1 MLFAAA
7 RRQVSQTTTAC
18 SRDFSLGCASTL
30 TLSCRRGRL
39 LSATFV
45 AAAIAPSIGYETTP
59 TPTWFADL
67 SPTERA
73 ILSPRYTGGPAA
85 ADAAPP
91 PAATAPPTLSA
102 EEQQDAEELWFFD
115 LTGHLLV
122 RGKSQGVD

>member
-1 MLFAAA
+1 M
-7 RRQVSQTTTAC
+7 SQTTTAC

-30 TLSCRRGRL
+30 TVLCCRRGRL

-45 AAAIAPSIGYETTP
+45 AAAIAPSLGYETTP
-59 TPTWFADL
+59 APAWFADL
-67 SPTERA
+67 SPAERA

-85 ADAAPP
+85 DAAPP
-91 PAATAPPTLSA
+91 PVAAAPPTLSA

>member
-1 MLFAAA
+1 MK
-7 RRQVSQTTTAC
+7 TTTAC

-30 TLSCRRGRL
+30 TALSCRRGRL

-45 AAAIAPSIGYETTP
+45 AAAIAPSLGYETTP
-59 TPTWFADL
+59 APAWFADL

-73 ILSPRYTGGPAA
+73 ILSPRYPGGPA

-91 PAATAPPTLSA
+91 PAATTPLSA

-122 RGKSQGVD
+122 RGKSQD

>member
-1 MLFAAA
+1 MK
-7 RRQVSQTTTAC
+7 TTTAC

-30 TLSCRRGRL
+30 TALSRRGRL

-45 AAAIAPSIGYETTP
+45 AAAIAPSLGYETTP
-59 TPTWFADL
+59 APAWFADL
-67 SPTERA
+67 SPAERA
-73 ILSPRYTGGPAA
+73 VLSPRYTGGPAA

-91 PAATAPPTLSA
+91 PVAAAPPTLSA

-122 RGKSQGVD
+122 RGKSQGVVSALQLRQPR

>member
-1 MLFAAA
+1 MK
-7 RRQVSQTTTAC
+7 TTTAC
-18 SRDFSLGCASTL
+18 SRDLSLGYASTL
-30 TLSCRRGRL
+30 TALSRRGRL

-45 AAAIAPSIGYETTP
+45 AAAIAPSLGYETTP
-59 TPTWFADL
+59 APAWFADL
-67 SPTERA
+67 SPAERA

-91 PAATAPPTLSA
+91 PAATTPLSA